1 MTRRRPE
8 QAIQRCVF
16 AHLAARPARGTF
28 AFHPAN
34 GGMRSPIEA
43 AILRSLGVVAGV
55 PDIIAIRDG
64 QAFALELKAAAGRLS
79 AAQTATQDALR
90 AAGAVVATSTG
101 LDEALAQL
109 EAWGLLRGVADRRGR
124 HG

>member
-8 QAIQRCVF
+8 QAIQRAVF
-16 AHLAARPARGTF
+16 QHLAGRPARGVF

-43 AILRSLGVVAGV
+43 AILRGLGVVAGV
-55 PDIIAIRDG
+55 PNIIAIRDG
-64 QAFALELKAAAGRLS
+64 QAFALELKAEGGRLS
-79 AAQTATQDALR
+79 AAQRATQDALR
-90 AAGAVVATSTG
+90 AAGAIIATAAG
-101 LDEALAQL
+101 LDGALAQL
-109 EAWGLLRGVADRRGR
+109 EAWGLLRGVVDRRGQ